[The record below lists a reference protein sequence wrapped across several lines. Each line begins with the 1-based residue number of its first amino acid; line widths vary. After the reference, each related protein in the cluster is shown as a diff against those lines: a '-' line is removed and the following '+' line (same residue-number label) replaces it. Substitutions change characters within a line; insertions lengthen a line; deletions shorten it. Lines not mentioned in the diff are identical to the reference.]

1 MIRLARHEPQDC
13 SLSTRLRAQVER
25 HCARKKEGTMDRV
38 TTEPAIK
45 ILLTEIHSKLNEA
58 ARIAKAAEACAMA
71 GSIAEGVSVSMDI
84 EQLIYEAGRLQ
95 DAASLLN
102 RLSRE

>member
-1 MIRLARHEPQDC
+1 
-13 SLSTRLRAQVER
+13 
-25 HCARKKEGTMDRV
+25 MDRA
-38 TTEPAIK
+38 TIEPAIRV
-45 ILLTEIHSKLNEA
+45 LLTEIHSNLNEA
-58 ARIAKAAEACAMA
+58 VRIAKAAEACALA
-71 GSIAEGVSVSMDI
+71 GSVAEGVAVSIDI

>member
-1 MIRLARHEPQDC
+1 
-13 SLSTRLRAQVER
+13 
-25 HCARKKEGTMDRV
+25 MDHA
-38 TTEPAIK
+38 TIEPAIR
-45 ILLTEIHSKLNEA
+45 ILLTEIHSRLSEA
-58 ARIAKAAEACAMA
+58 TRIAKAAEACALA
-71 GSIAEGVSVSMDI
+71 GSIAEGVTVTMDI

>member
-1 MIRLARHEPQDC
+1 
-13 SLSTRLRAQVER
+13 
-25 HCARKKEGTMDRV
+25 MDRA
-38 TTEPAIK
+38 TIQPAIK
-45 ILLTEIHSKLNEA
+45 FLLTEIHSKLNEA
-58 ARIAKAAEACAMA
+58 ARIAKAAEACAKA
-71 GSIAEGVSVSMDI
+71 GSISEGVTISMDI

>member
-1 MIRLARHEPQDC
+1 
-13 SLSTRLRAQVER
+13 
-25 HCARKKEGTMDRV
+25 MDRA
-38 TTEPAIK
+38 TIEPAIRA
-45 ILLTEIHSKLNEA
+45 LMTETRSRLNDA
-58 ARIAKAAEACAMA
+58 ARIAGAAEACALA

-102 RLSRE
+102 RLSRQ